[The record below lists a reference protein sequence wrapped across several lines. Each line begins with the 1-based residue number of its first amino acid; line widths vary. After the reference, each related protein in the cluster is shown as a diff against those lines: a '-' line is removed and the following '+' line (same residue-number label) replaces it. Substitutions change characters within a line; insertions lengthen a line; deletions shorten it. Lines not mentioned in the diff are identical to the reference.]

1 MWKTQP
7 EAEDNY
13 NRKTKDEDYHD
24 YKGEEW
30 GAKYVKDSTTGLWME
45 AVSEETCKASEGFV
59 CKVRLD
65 AGDVTSMIIM
75 MTMIIA
81 G

>member
-30 GAKYVKDSTTGLWME
+30 GAKYVKDSKTGLWMIP
-45 AVSEETCKASEGFV
+45 VSEETCKASQGFV
-59 CKVRLD
+59 CKVSLY
-65 AGDVTSMIIM
+65 
-75 MTMIIA
+75 
-81 G
+81 